1 MEQELIETEKKESK
15 EIEKRSLDLE
25 ALDRNH
31 FAEDREV
38 LYNTEQKAYNSL
50 NSIRSIYNG
59 AVQLG
64 LTKLA
69 TKLKDA
75 QTEEEILKVVG
86 EIKDLAGA
94 EDLKNLTMA
103 TSQILKNMKQIYST
117 DPKIILAGG
126 GGMLEKLFGGL

>member
-1 MEQELIETEKKESK
+1 MDDKELVKSEAGS
-15 EIEKRSLDLE
+15 LE
-25 ALDRNH
+25 ALERNI

-38 LYNTEQKAYNSL
+38 LYNSEQKAYNSL

-69 TKLKDA
+69 AKLKDA
-75 QTEEEILKVVG
+75 KTEEEILLVIS
-86 EIKDLAGA
+86 EIKALAGA

-103 TSQILKNMKQIYST
+103 SSQILKNMKQIYSN
-117 DPKIILAGG
+117 DPKIVIAGG

>member
-1 MEQELIETEKKESK
+1 MDDKGIVKSEAGS
-15 EIEKRSLDLE
+15 LE
-25 ALDRNH
+25 ALERNI

-38 LYNTEQKAYNSL
+38 LYNSEQKAYNSL

-69 TKLKDA
+69 AKLKDA
-75 QTEEEILKVVG
+75 QTEEEILLVIS
-86 EIKDLAGA
+86 EIKALAGA

-103 TSQILKNMKQIYST
+103 SSQILKNMKQIYSN
-117 DPKIILAGG
+117 DPKIVIAGG

>member
-1 MEQELIETEKKESK
+1 MDEKGLVKSEAGS
-15 EIEKRSLDLE
+15 LE
-25 ALDRNH
+25 ALERNI

-38 LYNTEQKAYNSL
+38 LYNSEQKAYNSL

-69 TKLKDA
+69 AKLKDA
-75 QTEEEILKVVG
+75 KTEEEILLVIS
-86 EIKDLAGA
+86 EIKALAGA

-103 TSQILKNMKQIYST
+103 SSQILKNMKQIYSN
-117 DPKIILAGG
+117 DPKIVIAGG